1 VLKSKT
7 CCSKTTITVTPPN
20 TTTSI
25 PIATIHKQNT
35 TSITASD
42 NITTQAKSIVMNQ
55 SPPITKPIL
64 HSNVTI
70 NTNSVSSNLNEED
83 SSNSLHQKGK
93 QNLFIPPKLTN
104 TNTKPPQPKIDTVP
118 APKKGINILKKSRPF
133 DMSTM
138 RKATS
143 EPALPIREDY
153 ADKYAKLL
161 AMKKAREEKAKQNSE
176 IQKSDRNDFFQEL
189 IKKEEEEKK
198 KQDPT
203 QLIEHSVME
212 SNGSTANQVENGQ
225 NQIVQ
230 NSTTDSQP
238 NQSQQLIGDKTI
250 INTQQNSNIQ
260 SARESRSSSFSKED
274 EEQFLRKLGWRPEEE
289 EKIPLLT
296 QEEIIQVRHFEKRST

>member
-1 VLKSKT
+1 
-7 CCSKTTITVTPPN
+7 
-20 TTTSI
+20 
-25 PIATIHKQNT
+25 
-35 TSITASD
+35 
-42 NITTQAKSIVMNQ
+42 
-55 SPPITKPIL
+55 
-64 HSNVTI
+64 
-70 NTNSVSSNLNEED
+70 
-83 SSNSLHQKGK
+83 
-93 QNLFIPPKLTN
+93 
-104 TNTKPPQPKIDTVP
+104 
-118 APKKGINILKKSRPF
+118 
-133 DMSTM
+133 MSTM

-238 NQSQQLIGDKTI
+238 NQYQQKIIGDKT
-250 INTQQNSNIQ
+250 TQQNSNIT
-260 SARESRSSSFSKED
+260 SVRETRSSSFSKED

-296 QEEIIQVRHFEKRST
+296 QEEIVQVRHFEKGLLKEKNKISLDLSIKKWQHEKFRALQTVL

>member
-1 VLKSKT
+1 
-7 CCSKTTITVTPPN
+7 
-20 TTTSI
+20 
-25 PIATIHKQNT
+25 
-35 TSITASD
+35 
-42 NITTQAKSIVMNQ
+42 
-55 SPPITKPIL
+55 
-64 HSNVTI
+64 
-70 NTNSVSSNLNEED
+70 
-83 SSNSLHQKGK
+83 
-93 QNLFIPPKLTN
+93 
-104 TNTKPPQPKIDTVP
+104 
-118 APKKGINILKKSRPF
+118 
-133 DMSTM
+133 MSTM

-296 QEEIIQVRHFEKRST
+296 QEEIIQVRHFEKGALKEKHKISLDLSIKKWQHEKFRTLQTVL